1 MESEKEVTDVTPSQ
15 DGGKSNRDMTWHAEK
30 AKSLDHFPDD
40 LQSDVEKFF
49 SKKPNTLK
57 RKFHVSEVIAK
68 LYMHYTYVR
77 GNTVHH
83 SEGSM

>member
-1 MESEKEVTDVTPSQ
+1 MP
-15 DGGKSNRDMTWHAEK
+15 REK

-49 SKKPNTLK
+49 SKKPNALK

-68 LYMHYTYVR
+68 LYMHYTYAR
-77 GNTVHH
+77 GNAVHH